1 MVNNN
6 LLHVNLNRD
15 GQITRRKLLQ
25 LAGAGFAGMT
35 GMGILRTLGLNAQEM
50 KRQGKAC
57 IMVFL
62 TGAPSQLE
70 TWDPKPGTDN
80 GGPTKAI
87 QTRIPGVQFA
97 EYWPKLA
104 NLTRDLSVIRSMHGK
119 EAAHNRGQ

>member
-80 GGPTKAI
+80 GDRRKRSRRGSPACSSPSTGP
-87 QTRIPGVQFA
+87 
-97 EYWPKLA
+97 
-104 NLTRDLSVIRSMHGK
+104 NLPT
-119 EAAHNRGQ
+119 